1 MDHVTDRAYLH
12 DANVES
18 VEIDAVNRV
27 LRVRMNRYESP
38 DSRQRIPA
46 TIEFKNDQS
55 FSGTLNLMEL
65 VSHARFGNVADW
77 EPSMGF
83 GLSYLYFARGV
94 FSVHS
99 DEPVIL

>member
-1 MDHVTDRAYLH
+1 MPEKVNLH

-18 VEIDAVNRV
+18 VEIDAINRIF
-27 LRVRMNRYESP
+27 RIRIDRYVSD
-38 DSRQRIPA
+38 DSRERVQS
-46 TIEFKNDQS
+46 TVEFKNVQS

-83 GLSYLYFARGV
+83 GLSYLYFAGGV

-99 DEPVIL
+99 DEPVIF